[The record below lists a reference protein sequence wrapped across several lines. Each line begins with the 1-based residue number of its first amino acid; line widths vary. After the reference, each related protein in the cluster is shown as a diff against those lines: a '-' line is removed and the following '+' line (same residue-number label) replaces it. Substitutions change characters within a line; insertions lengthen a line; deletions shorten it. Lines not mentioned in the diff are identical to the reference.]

1 MKTMVIVLD
10 LILIIILV
18 LVIPFFVLNIFNIL
32 RITIG
37 NKTVPNILVIISQV
51 ILMIISF
58 ILIVYLIN
66 LLNKTNFNTISQILI
81 SKYSSNKVGF
91 GVLFIL
97 TLIFV
102 AVTILIV
109 KQRSLIYIPNFNEKA
124 HNEISNNNKYK
135 TVEIKDGTFNYI
147 GYLKNDLE
155 DKPLIIYYGGNADS
169 AANIFSEFQRLENS
183 LFNNFNFLMVDYPK
197 YGLSSNSLN
206 EENIFNMA
214 LLTFDYATIELGY
227 KNSEII
233 VMGYS
238 LGSGVASYVASKRA
252 TKTNVLIAP
261 YNSIS
266 NVANTILP
274 IFYGPFE
281 NLIKD
286 PYSSNVYVKDIN
298 VKTLVI
304 ASKKDKVIKY
314 KLTKKL
320 IENIKEYKLIEFNNL
335 SHSDFLE
342 ETTVHEA
349 IASFILDE

>member
-18 LVIPFFVLNIFNIL
+18 LVIPFFVLNIF
-32 RITIG
+32 
-37 NKTVPNILVIISQV
+37 NILVIISQV

-124 HNEISNNNKYK
+124 HNEISNNIKYK
-135 TVEIKDGTFNYI
+135 TVEIKDKTFNYI

-238 LGSGVASYVASKRA
+238 RSEEHTSELQSR
-252 TKTNVLIAP
+252 P
-261 YNSIS
+261 H
-266 NVANTILP
+266 
-274 IFYGPFE
+274 
-281 NLIKD
+281 
-286 PYSSNVYVKDIN
+286 
-298 VKTLVI
+298 LVCR
-304 ASKKDKVIKY
+304 
-314 KLTKKL
+314 LL
-320 IENIKEYKLIEFNNL
+320 
-335 SHSDFLE
+335 LE
-342 ETTVHEA
+342 
-349 IASFILDE
+349 